1 LGTKLIEGCLL
12 ALFDVPI
19 ETEHASTTGAHSLLI
34 LTNWMSPGH
43 SLTELLPLVRDL
55 DCPYISS
62 KLLKVKVK
70 VKVWTLAIAL
80 LT

>member
-1 LGTKLIEGCLL
+1 MLRYM
-12 ALFDVPI
+12 
-19 ETEHASTTGAHSLLI
+19 I

-70 VKVWTLAIAL
+70 VWTLAIAL